1 MGPLSLSCR
10 IMPRAPKAAAKKAS
24 GPTNPLFEKTPK
36 NLGIGGAIQP
46 RKDLSRYVK
55 WPAYVRLQ
63 RQRKILYERL
73 KVPPAINQF
82 TQTLDKSTA
91 MSLFKLL
98 TKYKPEDKDAKKE
111 RLTQMAAAKEKKEK
125 VDAGKKPVVVKYGI
139 NHITSLVEQKKA
151 SLVVIAH
158 DVDPIEIVVW
168 LPALCQKMDVPY
180 CIVKGKARLGTV
192 VGKKTATALCLTGVR
207 NEDKAEL
214 NKLVE
219 AVKLNFND
227 RTKEIN
233 RKWGGNT
240 MGLKSIHASDKKRK
254 AIEKEEAKRMV

>member
-1 MGPLSLSCR
+1 MGSLGR
-10 IMPRAPKAAAKKAS
+10 FMPRAPKTTAKKAT
-24 GPTNPLFEKTPK
+24 GPSNPLFEKTPK
-36 NLGIGGAIQP
+36 NFGIGGDIQP
-46 RKDLSRYVK
+46 KKDLSRYVK

-91 MSLFKLL
+91 VSLFKLL
-98 TKYKPEDKDAKKE
+98 TKYKPEGRDAKKE
-111 RLTQMAAAKEKKEK
+111 RLTAMAAAKEKKEK
-125 VDAGKKPVVVKYGI
+125 PDAGKKPVVVKYGI
-139 NHITSLVEQKKA
+139 NHVTTLVEQKKA

-158 DVDPIEIVVW
+158 DVDPIEIEVW
-168 LPALCQKMDVPY
+168 LPALCQKMEVPY
-180 CIVKGKARLGTV
+180 CIVKGKARLGQV
-192 VGKKTATALCLTGVR
+192 VGKKTATAVCLTGVR

-219 AVKLNFND
+219 AVKIGFND
-227 RTKEIN
+227 RSKEIN

>member
-1 MGPLSLSCR
+1 MGLFHLR
-10 IMPRAPKAAAKKAS
+10 RNMPRAPKTTAKKAS

-36 NLGIGGAIQP
+36 NFGIGGDIQP
-46 RKDLSRYVK
+46 KKDLSRYVK

-63 RQRKILYERL
+63 RQRKVLYERL

-91 MSLFKLL
+91 VSLFKLL
-98 TKYKPEDKDAKKE
+98 TKYKPEDKDAKKA
-111 RLTQMAAAKEKKEK
+111 RLESMAQAKAGGAKP
-125 VDAGKKPVVVKYGI
+125 DAGKKPVVVKYGI
-139 NHITSLVEQKKA
+139 NHVTTLVEQKKA

-168 LPALCQKMDVPY
+168 LPALCQKMEVPY
-180 CIVKGKARLGTV
+180 CIVKGKARLGQV
-192 VGKKTATALCLTGVR
+192 VGKKTATAVCLTGVR

-219 AVKLNFND
+219 AVKIGFND

-254 AIEKEEAKRMV
+254 AVEKEEAKRMV

>member
-1 MGPLSLSCR
+1 MGSLGR
-10 IMPRAPKAAAKKAS
+10 FKPRAPKTTAKKAT

-36 NLGIGGAIQP
+36 NFGIGGAIQP
-46 RKDLSRYVK
+46 RRDLSRYVK

-63 RQRKILYERL
+63 RQRKVLYERL

-91 MSLFKLL
+91 VSLFKLL
-98 TKYKPEDKDAKKE
+98 TKYKPEDKDAKKQ

-139 NHITSLVEQKKA
+139 NHVTTLVEQKKA
-151 SLVVIAH
+151 
-158 DVDPIEIVVW
+158 
-168 LPALCQKMDVPY
+168 VPY
-180 CIVKGKARLGTV
+180 CIVKGKARLGQV

-214 NKLVE
+214 NKVIE
-219 AVKLNFND
+219 AVKINFND

-240 MGLKSIHASDKKRK
+240 MGLKSRDAADKKRK

>member
-1 MGPLSLSCR
+1 MGSLGR
-10 IMPRAPKAAAKKAS
+10 FMPRAPKTTAKKAT

-36 NLGIGGAIQP
+36 NFGIGGAIQP
-46 RKDLSRYVK
+46 RRDLSRYVK

-63 RQRKILYERL
+63 RQRKVLYERL

-91 MSLFKLL
+91 VSLFKLL
-98 TKYKPEDKDAKKE
+98 TKYKPEGKDAKKE
-111 RLTQMAAAKEKKEK
+111 RLTAIAAAKE
-125 VDAGKKPVVVKYGI
+125 
-139 NHITSLVEQKKA
+139 KKA

-168 LPALCQKMDVPY
+168 LPALCQKMEVPY
-180 CIVKGKARLGTV
+180 CIVKGKARLGQV
-192 VGKKTATALCLTGVR
+192 VGKKTATAVCLTGVR

-219 AVKLNFND
+219 AVKIGFND
-227 RTKEIN
+227 RSKEIN

-240 MGLKSIHASDKKRK
+240 MG
-254 AIEKEEAKRMV
+254 